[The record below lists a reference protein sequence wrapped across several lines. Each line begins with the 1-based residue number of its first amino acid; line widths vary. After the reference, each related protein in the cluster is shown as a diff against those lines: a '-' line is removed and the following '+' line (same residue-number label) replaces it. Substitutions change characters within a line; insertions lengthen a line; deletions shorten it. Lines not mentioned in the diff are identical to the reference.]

1 MNLLNIS
8 GSPHVHSDEST
19 KRIMWRVNMALI
31 PALLVAIAYFGMS
44 ALIISV
50 ISVLSCV
57 LFQWLIEKY
66 IMKVPSTV
74 GDGSAIVTGLLLAF
88 NVPATVEMMW
98 IVVIG
103 ALVAIGVGK
112 MAFGGLG
119 KNPFNPALVGR
130 VFLLISFPVQMTTWP
145 KVGGLFS
152 HMGISATITPDQAV
166 QLGVDAT
173 TGATPL
179 GIIKEHGL
187 DALPQ
192 AWDLFIGHLGG
203 SFGEVSALAILLG
216 AAYLLWK
223 KIISWHIPVAFIG
236 TAFVFSA
243 ILYFVDPIHVEVID
257 KVKQTMGT
265 VGYID
270 PLTTILT
277 GGIMLGA
284 CFMATDM
291 VTSPMAKSGQII
303 FGVGCGLLTVIIRTW
318 GAYPEGVSFAILLMN
333 SVTPLINRWCKPK
346 RFAC

>member
-19 KRIMWRVNMALI
+19 KKIMWRVNMALI
-31 PALLVAIAYFGMS
+31 PALLVAIAYFGIN
-44 ALIISV
+44 ALLISI

-66 IMKVPSTV
+66 ILKVPSTV

-88 NVPATVEMMW
+88 NVPATASMLW

-145 KVGGLFS
+145 KVGGLFPMS
-152 HMGISATITPDQAV
+152 LDTV
-166 QLGVDAT
+166 
-173 TGATPL
+173 TGPTPL

-187 DALPQ
+187 EALPQ
-192 AWDLFIGHLGG
+192 AWDMFIGHMGG
-203 SFGEVSALAILLG
+203 SFGEVSALAILIG

-223 KIISWHIPVAFIG
+223 KIITWHIPVAFIG
-236 TAFVFSA
+236 TAAAFSC
-243 ILYFVDPIHVEVID
+243 ILWLVNPE
-257 KVKQTMGT
+257 Q
-265 VGYID
+265 YID

-291 VTSPMAKSGQII
+291 VTSPMAKSGQLI

-333 SVTPLINRWCKPK
+333 SVTPLINRWCKPQ
-346 RFAC
+346 RFAV